1 MLPAMTLRAPAHDK
15 NNSSETMNLYHDA
28 DRALLDPMETASLDA
43 LRQHQLERLRWSLN
57 HAYANVPL
65 YRQRFDACGA
75 HPDDLKSL
83 EDLARFPFT
92 GKNDLR
98 DNYPYGMFAVPQ
110 DQVVRL
116 HASSGT
122 TGKPTVVGYTQNDI
136 DTWANVVARSI
147 RAAGGRRGDK
157 VHVSYGYG
165 LFTGGLGAHYGAE
178 RLGCTVIPMSGGQT
192 EKQVQLIRDFQPD
205 IIMVTPSYMLNL
217 ADEIER
223 QGIDPH
229 DLKLRLGI
237 FGAEPWTDELRRAIE
252 QRLGIDALD
261 IYGLSEIMGPG
272 VAMECIET
280 KDGPTIWEDHFYPEI
295 IDPVTGQVLPDGQ
308 LGELVFTSLSKEALP
323 MVRYRTRDL
332 TRLLPGTARP
342 MRRIGKITGRSDD
355 MLIIRGV
362 NVFPTQI
369 EEQVLKIKQLSE
381 LYEIHLYRNGNLD
394 SVEVHVELRSDSQ
407 YLDEGQRKQ
416 VVGELAKQIKTYIGI
431 STQIQLQPC
440 GTLKRSEG
448 KACHVYDKRLA
459 S

>member
-1 MLPAMTLRAPAHDK
+1 
-15 NNSSETMNLYHDA
+15 
-28 DRALLDPMETASLDA
+28 
-43 LRQHQLERLRWSLN
+43 
-57 HAYANVPL
+57 
-65 YRQRFDACGA
+65 
-75 HPDDLKSL
+75 
-83 EDLARFPFT
+83 
-92 GKNDLR
+92 
-98 DNYPYGMFAVPQ
+98 
-110 DQVVRL
+110 
-116 HASSGT
+116 
-122 TGKPTVVGYTQNDI
+122 
-136 DTWANVVARSI
+136 
-147 RAAGGRRGDK
+147 
-157 VHVSYGYG
+157 
-165 LFTGGLGAHYGAE
+165 
-178 RLGCTVIPMSGGQT
+178 
-192 EKQVQLIRDFQPD
+192 
-205 IIMVTPSYMLNL
+205 MLNL

-369 EEQVLKIKQLSE
+369 EEQVLKINQLSE
-381 LYEIHLYRNGNLD
+381 MYEMHLYRNGNLD
-394 SVEVHVELRSDSQ
+394 SVEVHVELRAECQ
-407 YLDEGQRKQ
+407 HLDEGQRKL
-416 VVGELAKQIKTYIGI
+416 VIGELSKQIKTYIGI

-459 S
+459 DR